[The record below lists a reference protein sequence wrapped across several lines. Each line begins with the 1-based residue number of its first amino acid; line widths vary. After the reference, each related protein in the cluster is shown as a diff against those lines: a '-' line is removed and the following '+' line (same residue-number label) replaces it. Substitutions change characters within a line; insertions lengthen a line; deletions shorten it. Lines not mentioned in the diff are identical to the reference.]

1 MIARWTL
8 PQVLESTG
16 LGVVLEE
23 QRAWEGYW
31 NERVVSVVKTSM
43 ADPVVLTVLLSGR
56 NADFANLLDRM
67 TKAKGLRFDLLV
79 LKPENLNSLSTI
91 DFKLKFLDDI
101 LPPNS
106 TIEEVVIYE
115 DRKGHEIAF
124 EEYFHKRILPRK
136 ECIDVSS
143 YPESQYPPKPS
154 SCLKIFQ
161 IHHVELPIKYL
172 EKSVEKGLI
181 LGLGSP
187 DFKEGSNIS
196 TEIAHEPF
204 SSKAEE
210 EMMKNPSRS
219 TIDGRRR

>member
-1 MIARWTL
+1 MARWTL

-31 NERVVSVVKTSM
+31 NEHVVSAVKTSM

-56 NADFANLLDRM
+56 TADFANLLDRM
-67 TKAKGLRFDLLV
+67 MKAKGLRFDLLV
-79 LKPENLNSLSTI
+79 LKPDNLNSSSTL

-106 TIEEVVIYE
+106 AIEEVVIYE

-124 EEYFHKRILPRK
+124 EEYFHKRTLPKK
-136 ECIDVSS
+136 ECIDVAF
-143 YPESQYPPKPS
+143 YPESQHPPKQS
-154 SCLKIFQ
+154 SRLKIFQ

-172 EKSVEKGLI
+172 EKSVEKRLI
-181 LGLGSP
+181 LGLSSP
-187 DFKEGSNIS
+187 DFKEVIESQYRNS
-196 TEIAHEPF
+196 A
-204 SSKAEE
+204 
-210 EMMKNPSRS
+210 
-219 TIDGRRR
+219 